1 MDDVKYKEL
10 ISVTDQMIF
19 KEICSMLDEKQIP
32 YLTDDDGDFLRLIS
46 GFSTFEQTIYVSE
59 KDYEKAKEILVYYK
73 KDYGEENLY

>member
-32 YLTDDDGDFLRLIS
+32 YLTDDDGDFATNIRIFNFWTNNLCIRKRLWKS
-46 GFSTFEQTIYVSE
+46 KRNTG
-59 KDYEKAKEILVYYK
+59 IL
-73 KDYGEENLY
+73 